1 MRQLVGNITDYEM
14 WPKVCVR
21 DGLFI
26 KDNGKTN
33 KWGDKTVDG
42 FGCIQES
49 YHNLSQALSLKNY
62 DGLPQSEMDYDV
74 KSHAPFIVANK
85 EARMTLDKHFSEDN
99 PFSQYSLSQLRVSI
113 KKMKTKLV

>member
-1 MRQLVGNITDYEM
+1 
-14 WPKVCVR
+14 
-21 DGLFI
+21 
-26 KDNGKTN
+26 
-33 KWGDKTVDG
+33 
-42 FGCIQES
+42 
-49 YHNLSQALSLKNY
+49 
-62 DGLPQSEMDYDV
+62 MDYDV